1 MPSEIYE
8 LIAQAARYWF
18 LLLMLIIAWRSWRW
32 YRKDRRQAKKRLKL
46 LPDAGF
52 IGEMVVITGAGNL
65 KTGDT
70 LMVPREGTLGSAR
83 SNDLCVQA
91 PGVSG
96 KHLWFRFDDKRGLMI
111 EPFGKN
117 PVNVDD
123 VDFTS
128 RREPLYMGHGS
139 WLYVG
144 ECEMRLRLFAG
155 FESVGHAQR
164 RSGVEVQEQPQQ
176 QMDPAQM
183 YAMQQWMMQQQWLA
197 QQQAYQ
203 QGYQQAMAQMEEEY
217 EEYEEEPQYAEDE
230 LPYDMAQIAQEEGM
244 VDHSLFMRPADQRK
258 PELPVYDEPAPVSEP
273 QPVFYA
279 PVADEEPE
287 PEWADDEPW
296 SPYDEDMTDAAA
308 PPKSAYVG
316 HDEAEVV
323 KREVWD
329 KYFGGGQK
337 R

>member
-1 MPSEIYE
+1 MPKEIYE

-18 LLLMLIIAWRSWRW
+18 LLLMIIIAWRSWRW
-32 YRKDRRQAKKRLKL
+32 YRKDRRQSKKRLKL

-52 IGEMVVITGAGNL
+52 IGEMVVISGAANL
-65 KTGDT
+65 QRGDT
-70 LMVPREGTLGSAR
+70 LMVPREGTLGQSR
-83 SNDLCVQA
+83 TNDLCVQA
-91 PGVSG
+91 GGVG
-96 KHLWFRFDDKRGLMI
+96 KKHLWFRFDDKQGLMV

-117 PVNVDD
+117 AVKVDGA
-123 VDFTS
+123 DFVS

-164 RSGVEVQEQPQQ
+164 RQGVEAEPEPQAQP

-203 QGYQQAMAQMEEEY
+203 QGYEQAMAQMEEEY
-217 EEYEEEPQYAEDE
+217 IEEEQPVYAEDE

-244 VDHSLFMRPADQRK
+244 VDHSIFMRPAGQKK
-258 PELPVYDEPAPVSEP
+258 PEMPVYDEPQPEP

-279 PVADEEPE
+279 PVQDDDPE
-287 PEWADDEPW
+287 PEWQDEPW

-316 HDEAEVV
+316 HDEAEIV

>member
-1 MPSEIYE
+1 
-8 LIAQAARYWF
+8 
-18 LLLMLIIAWRSWRW
+18 
-32 YRKDRRQAKKRLKL
+32 
-46 LPDAGF
+46 
-52 IGEMVVITGAGNL
+52 
-65 KTGDT
+65 
-70 LMVPREGTLGSAR
+70 
-83 SNDLCVQA
+83 
-91 PGVSG
+91 
-96 KHLWFRFDDKRGLMI
+96 
-111 EPFGKN
+111 
-117 PVNVDD
+117 
-123 VDFTS
+123 
-128 RREPLYMGHGS
+128 
-139 WLYVG
+139 
-144 ECEMRLRLFAG
+144 
-155 FESVGHAQR
+155 
-164 RSGVEVQEQPQQ
+164 
-176 QMDPAQM
+176 
-183 YAMQQWMMQQQWLA
+183 
-197 QQQAYQ
+197 
-203 QGYQQAMAQMEEEY
+203 
-217 EEYEEEPQYAEDE
+217 

-279 PVADEEPE
+279 PVVDEEPE

>member
-1 MPSEIYE
+1 
-8 LIAQAARYWF
+8 
-18 LLLMLIIAWRSWRW
+18 
-32 YRKDRRQAKKRLKL
+32 
-46 LPDAGF
+46 
-52 IGEMVVITGAGNL
+52 
-65 KTGDT
+65 
-70 LMVPREGTLGSAR
+70 
-83 SNDLCVQA
+83 
-91 PGVSG
+91 
-96 KHLWFRFDDKRGLMI
+96 
-111 EPFGKN
+111 
-117 PVNVDD
+117 
-123 VDFTS
+123 
-128 RREPLYMGHGS
+128 MGHGS

-176 QMDPAQM
+176 PMDAAQM
-183 YAMQQWMMQQQWLA
+183 VAMQQWMIKQQWLA

-217 EEYEEEPQYAEDE
+217 EEYEEEPQYAEDK

-244 VDHSLFMRPADQRK
+244 VDHSLFMRPAGQKK
-258 PELPVYDEPAPVSEP
+258 PELPVYDEPAIEP
-273 QPVFYA
+273 QPIFYA
-279 PVADEEPE
+279 PVQ
-287 PEWADDEPW
+287 DDEPEQGW
-296 SPYDEDMTDAAA
+296 TDDAPWAPYDEDMTDAAA